1 MNKEFLNL
9 ALAITQQ
16 FGPERAESRESRL
29 YKANSSISSYESVQ
43 LFKFCDEI
51 ESFAYDLAGQGR
63 DKSITMESFSE
74 KLQGAYPQLN
84 EERLSTTLNQ
94 AMYYSL
100 K

>member
-1 MNKEFLNL
+1 MNREFLNL

-29 YKANSSISSYESVQ
+29 YKANSGISSYEGVK

-51 ESFAYDLAGQGR
+51 ESFAYDLAGQVR
-63 DKSITMESFSE
+63 DKSIPMESFS
-74 KLQGAYPQLN
+74 KTARG
-84 EERLSTTLNQ
+84 LSS
-94 AMYYSL
+94 A

>member
-1 MNKEFLNL
+1 MNREFLNL

-63 DKSITMESFSE
+63 DKSITMESFS
-74 KLQGAYPQLN
+74 KTAGAYPQLN

>member
-9 ALAITQQ
+9 ALTITQQ

-29 YKANSSISSYESVQ
+29 YKANSSISSYESVK

-51 ESFAYDLAGQGR
+51 ESFAYDLAGQVR
-63 DKSITMESFSE
+63 DKSITMESFS
-74 KLQGAYPQLN
+74 KTARG
-84 EERLSTTLNQ
+84 LSS
-94 AMYYSL
+94 A

>member
-63 DKSITMESFSE
+63 DKSITMESFS
-74 KLQGAYPQLN
+74 KTAGAYPQLN

>member
-1 MNKEFLNL
+1 VNREFLNL

-63 DKSITMESFSE
+63 DKSITMESFS
-74 KLQGAYPQLN
+74 KTAGAYPQLN

>member
-29 YKANSSISSYESVQ
+29 YKANSSISSYEAVQ

-51 ESFAYDLAGQGR
+51 ESFAYDLAGQVR
-63 DKSITMESFSE
+63 DKSITMESFS
-74 KLQGAYPQLN
+74 KTARG
-84 EERLSTTLNQ
+84 LSS
-94 AMYYSL
+94 A